1 MSRERGIKKN
11 TKNKKYVPLAD
22 WSGPHGMPWRA
33 TVRGLRAT
41 TGWYE
46 YLGKLK
52 FSAMNLEFNRLLKNV
67 SQYGQSFDTKV
78 DPFWGRLC

>member
-11 TKNKKYVPLAD
+11 TKNKKYVPLAE
-22 WSGPHGMPWRA
+22 WSGPHGMPRRA
-33 TVRGLRAT
+33 TVRGLRA

-78 DPFWGRLC
+78 DPFWGRL